1 MIRLAAKIGVGLVAL
16 LALVLAVLLLAI
28 PFALHLQRYVITS
41 GSMTGTID
49 TGTLIYS
56 RIVPVKDLRV
66 GDIIT
71 YAPPGRRSMVTHR
84 IVQITRDKSGRVV
97 FRTKGDANPVADPWR
112 FTLDKPTQARYW
124 FQIPSIGY
132 LIAALSLRW
141 VRIVFI
147 ALPAMLVAL
156 ATLRSI
162 WTAPAEG
169 GEERPRSDS
178 EQEPAVRASGNAE
191 QASAEAAS

>member
-1 MIRLAAKIGVGLVAL
+1 MMRLAAKIGVGLVAL

-41 GSMTGTID
+41 GSMTGAID
-49 TGTLIYS
+49 TGALIYS

-162 WTAPAEG
+162 WREQGPSGADPDDPITEAE
-169 GEERPRSDS
+169 S
-178 EQEPAVRASGNAE
+178 
-191 QASAEAAS
+191 